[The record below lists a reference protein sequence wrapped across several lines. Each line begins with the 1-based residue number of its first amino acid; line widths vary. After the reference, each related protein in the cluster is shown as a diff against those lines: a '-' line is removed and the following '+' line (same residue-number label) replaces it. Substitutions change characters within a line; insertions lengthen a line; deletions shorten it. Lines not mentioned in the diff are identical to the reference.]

1 MTNAVLDAS
10 VVAKWF
16 RTADERHTAQALSL
30 RAAFGGGEIGVVAP
44 SLLPLEL
51 INVAGRKW
59 HWACGQLE
67 ALARGLE
74 ELGFEIVEP
83 DLRRVARWTS
93 EGLTA
98 YDAAYVA
105 VAEERE
111 IDLVTDDDRLL
122 AAAPALVVALASV

>member
-1 MTNAVLDAS
+1 MTEAVLDAS

-16 RTADERHTAQALSL
+16 RSTDERHVDQALGL
-30 RAAFGGGEIGVVAP
+30 RALFTGGELGVVVP

-59 HWACGQLE
+59 GWARDQLE

-74 ELGFEIVEP
+74 ELGFAIVEP
-83 DLRRVARWTS
+83 DLRAVARWTVA
-93 EGLTA
+93 GLTA
-98 YDAAYVA
+98 YDAAYLA

-111 IDLVTDDDRLL
+111 IELVTDDGRLL
-122 AAAPALVVALASV
+122 AAAPDLAAALADR